1 MQTLPQSSIA
11 NRISQGAKFEDRKG
25 FEMADTNEIIVAS
38 EVEASKQAL
47 KNAPVIVKR
56 NIAEGGMF
64 ASVNEPDEFRRK
76 ALTFNATQESVPMRA
91 LIDSGEAIKPKGII
105 VRVDQIETEDG
116 SIDNNVPCVILI
128 ADDGTAYMSHS
139 GMILNSVA
147 ALIATY
153 GEDVA
158 QWPDGIRLAA
168 IEVPSQRGRRFHRL
182 KIVF

>member
-1 MQTLPQSSIA
+1 MS
-11 NRISQGAKFEDRKG
+11 
-25 FEMADTNEIIVAS
+25 DTNSIILAS

-47 KNAPVIVKR
+47 KNAPVVVKR
-56 NIAEGGMF
+56 EVAEGGMF
-64 ASVNEPDEFRRK
+64 ASVNELDDFKRK
-76 ALTFNATQESVPMRA
+76 ALTFNATQESLPMRV
-91 LIDSGEAIKPKGII
+91 LIESGEAIKPKGII
-105 VRVDQIETEDG
+105 VRVDQLENEEKDG
-116 SIDNNVPCVILI
+116 TITVDNVPCVIII

-147 ALIATY
+147 ALITTY

-158 QWPDGIRLAA
+158 LWPDGIRLAV

>member
-1 MQTLPQSSIA
+1 MFARGEHS
-11 NRISQGAKFEDRKG
+11 RIERVLK
-25 FEMADTNEIIVAS
+25 MADTNEIIVAS

-56 NIAEGGMF
+56 DIAEGGMF

-105 VRVDQIETEDG
+105 VRVDQLENEEKDG
-116 SIDNNVPCVILI
+116 TITIDNVPCVIII
-128 ADDGTAYMSHS
+128 AEDGTAYMSHS
-139 GMILNSVA
+139 AMILNSVA

>member
-1 MQTLPQSSIA
+1 
-11 NRISQGAKFEDRKG
+11 
-25 FEMADTNEIIVAS
+25 MADTNEIIVAS

-56 NIAEGGMF
+56 DIAEGGMF

-105 VRVDQIETEDG
+105 VRVDQLENEEKDG
-116 SIDNNVPCVILI
+116 TITIDNVPCVIII

-139 GMILNSVA
+139 AMILNSVA

-158 QWPDGIRLAA
+158 QWPEGIRLAA
-168 IEVPSQRGRRFHRL
+168 IEVPSQRGRMFHRL

>member
-1 MQTLPQSSIA
+1 
-11 NRISQGAKFEDRKG
+11 
-25 FEMADTNEIIVAS
+25 MADTNEIIVAS

-105 VRVDQIETEDG
+105 VRVDQLEAEDG
-116 SIDNNVPCVILI
+116 TIDNVPCVIII
-128 ADDGTAYMSHS
+128 AEDGTAYMSHS

-158 QWPDGIRLAA
+158 QWPEGIRLAA

>member
-1 MQTLPQSSIA
+1 
-11 NRISQGAKFEDRKG
+11 
-25 FEMADTNEIIVAS
+25 MADTNEIIVAS

-105 VRVDQIETEDG
+105 VRVDQIEAEDG
-116 SIDNNVPCVILI
+116 TIDNVPCVIII
-128 ADDGTAYMSHS
+128 AEDGTAYMSHS

-158 QWPDGIRLAA
+158 QWPEGIRLAA

>member
-1 MQTLPQSSIA
+1 
-11 NRISQGAKFEDRKG
+11 
-25 FEMADTNEIIVAS
+25 MADTNEIIVAS

-91 LIDSGEAIKPKGII
+91 LIDSGEAIKPKGVI
-105 VRVDQIETEDG
+105 VRVDQIEAEDG
-116 SIDNNVPCVILI
+116 TIDNVPCVILI

>member
-1 MQTLPQSSIA
+1 
-11 NRISQGAKFEDRKG
+11 
-25 FEMADTNEIIVAS
+25 MADTNEIIVAS
-38 EVEASKQAL
+38 EVEASKLAL

-56 NIAEGGMF
+56 DVAEGGMF

-105 VRVDQIETEDG
+105 VRVDQIEAEDG
-116 SIDNNVPCVILI
+116 TIDNVPCVILI
-128 ADDGTAYMSHS
+128 AEDGTAYMSHS
-139 GMILNSVA
+139 AMILNSVA

>member
-1 MQTLPQSSIA
+1 
-11 NRISQGAKFEDRKG
+11 
-25 FEMADTNEIIVAS
+25 MADTNEIIVAS

-91 LIDSGEAIKPKGII
+91 LIDSGEAIKPKGVI
-105 VRVDQIETEDG
+105 VRVDQIEAEDG
-116 SIDNNVPCVILI
+116 SIDNVPCVILI

>member
-1 MQTLPQSSIA
+1 
-11 NRISQGAKFEDRKG
+11 
-25 FEMADTNEIIVAS
+25 MADTNEIIVAS
-38 EVEASKQAL
+38 EVEASKLAL

-56 NIAEGGMF
+56 DVAEGGMF

-105 VRVDQIETEDG
+105 VRVDQIEAEDG
-116 SIDNNVPCVILI
+116 TVDNVPCVILI
-128 ADDGTAYMSHS
+128 AEDGTAYMSHS
-139 GMILNSVA
+139 AMILNSVA

>member
-1 MQTLPQSSIA
+1 
-11 NRISQGAKFEDRKG
+11 
-25 FEMADTNEIIVAS
+25 MADTNEIIVAS
-38 EVEASKQAL
+38 EVEASKMAL

-56 NIAEGGMF
+56 DVAEGGMF

-76 ALTFNATQESVPMRA
+76 ALTFNATQESVPMRV
-91 LIDSGEAIKPKGII
+91 LIESGEAIKPKGVI
-105 VRVDQIETEDG
+105 VRVDQIEAEDG
-116 SIDNNVPCVILI
+116 SIDNVPCVIII
-128 ADDGTAYMSHS
+128 AEDGTAYMSHS
-139 GMILNSVA
+139 AMILNSVA

>member
-1 MQTLPQSSIA
+1 
-11 NRISQGAKFEDRKG
+11 
-25 FEMADTNEIIVAS
+25 MADTNEIIVAS

-76 ALTFNATQESVPMRA
+76 ALTFNATQESVPMRV
-91 LIDSGEAIKPKGII
+91 LIDSGEAIKPKGVI
-105 VRVDQIETEDG
+105 VRVDQIEAEDG
-116 SIDNNVPCVILI
+116 SIDNVPCVILI

>member
-1 MQTLPQSSIA
+1 
-11 NRISQGAKFEDRKG
+11 
-25 FEMADTNEIIVAS
+25 MADTSEIIVAS
-38 EVEASKQAL
+38 EVEASKMAL

-56 NIAEGGMF
+56 GVAESGMF
-64 ASVNEPDEFRRK
+64 VSVNEPDEFARK
-76 ALTFNATQESVPMRA
+76 AITFNATQESVPMRV

-105 VRVDQIETEDG
+105 VRVDQLEAEDG
-116 SIDNNVPCVILI
+116 TYEDVPCVIII

-139 GMILNSVA
+139 AMILNSVA

-153 GEDVA
+153 GDDVA

>member
-1 MQTLPQSSIA
+1 MV
-11 NRISQGAKFEDRKG
+11 
-25 FEMADTNEIIVAS
+25 DTNEIIVAS

-76 ALTFNATQESVPMRA
+76 ALTFNATQESVPMRV
-91 LIDSGEAIKPKGII
+91 LIDSGEAIKPKGVI
-105 VRVDQIETEDG
+105 VRVDQIEAEDG
-116 SIDNNVPCVILI
+116 SIDNVPCVILI